1 MGRPPAIVLLP
12 DDAQIVR
19 DAVTVATRYYGIRQ
33 QDLGSWVIAAMR
45 KSAEMSVETAE
56 RLFRSVL
63 LPDASLVKRKRAKG
77 MPLLD
82 AETAIKLHV
91 ENPEANPLPKDP
103 AVEYKLKMFEAERL
117 VSEYARPMLGS
128 TLFVIPGTSQRMA
141 ELLIES
147 FTEEA
152 QGLVFGEELQRRL
165 VGHLSYYFEVAERPL
180 KEIQNKP
187 LLDNLRKL
195 GLLNRLDITNEL
207 RKSFPEEELYDP
219 VPQTVTD
226 ARTAAETQRNVK
238 ANPTPAP
245 RKRKRQGR

>member
-1 MGRPPAIVLLP
+1 MLLP
-12 DDAQIVR
+12 KDAVIVR
-19 DAVTVATRYYGIRQ
+19 EAVKAATRYYGIRQ
-33 QDLGSWVIAAMR
+33 QDLGGWVTAAMR
-45 KSAEMSVETAE
+45 KSAAMSVESAE
-56 RLFRSVL
+56 RLFLVVL

-82 AETAIKLHV
+82 AETAIKLHA
-91 ENPEANPLPKDP
+91 EDPETNPLPQDP
-103 AVEYKLKMFEAERL
+103 AVEYKLKMFEAERV

-180 KEIQNKP
+180 KELKNKT

-219 VPQTVTD
+219 IPQMVID

-238 ANPTPAP
+238 PNPTPAP
-245 RKRKRQGR
+245 PRRKREGRSRRK